1 MSDDRDKP
9 KLDDAASHRTEL
21 HADDRLQLDDHPLKQ
36 EGDALRDG
44 SGSRQGQSPP
54 NVGPREST

>member
-1 MSDDRDKP
+1 MRDDQSRPTPTSPASDRP
-9 KLDDAASHRTEL
+9 TTDAG
-21 HADDRLQLDDHPLKQ
+21 DQLRVEREPLKQ

-54 NVGPREST
+54 NVEPRERR

>member
-1 MSDDRDKP
+1 MRDDQHRPTPASPTSDRP
-9 KLDDAASHRTEL
+9 TTEGG
-21 HADDRLQLDDHPLKQ
+21 DQLRIEREPLKQ

-54 NVGPREST
+54 SVEPRESR

>member
-1 MSDDRDKP
+1 MTKQP
-9 KLDDAASHRTEL
+9 DDAAPSGTN
-21 HADDRLQLDDHPLKQ
+21 ADPTTVRNDDALRAEPAPLKQ

-54 NVGPREST
+54 NVERPRDS

>member
-1 MSDDRDKP
+1 MRDDRTGPTPGEPASDRSSSDDV
-9 KLDDAASHRTEL
+9 
-21 HADDRLQLDDHPLKQ
+21 DRLRVEREPLKH

-54 NVGPREST
+54 NVGPRESR

>member
-1 MSDDRDKP
+1 MRDDRTSP
-9 KLDDAASHRTEL
+9 APASPASDRSTTDGVDQLRTE
-21 HADDRLQLDDHPLKQ
+21 REPLKQ

-54 NVGPREST
+54 NVGPRESR

>member
-1 MSDDRDKP
+1 MSDERDRPKIDEDASTRPVLKP
-9 KLDDAASHRTEL
+9 
-21 HADDRLQLDDHPLKQ
+21 DDRLQLDDGPLKQ
-36 EGDALRDG
+36 HGDALRDG